1 MGRDREVQK
10 RNVRGA
16 HRYKRGRVWW
26 AYAPGR
32 GRWSLGTADERE
44 AEQRLAAELSQPAR
58 APRAR
63 GTEAPTIEQVV
74 EAYVSA
80 PHGWTA
86 RTKRSASQRG
96 TAFAEWCTAH
106 ALTLPAQLTSKV
118 LGRWREERLAEV
130 SAATVNRDEDVIRKA
145 FRWASEQSPPLCA
158 PVEALVSRRRL
169 RESKRLQ
176 LELIPSPD
184 ECEQI
189 AQAFGADPAH
199 AWLGLAVRLAV
210 ATGLRR
216 EELTRLRAEDVSET
230 WVRVY
235 PEEGAHA
242 DAWSG
247 KSHKERRI
255 PAPPETIALAREWVR
270 VRGDRVLSDST
281 TKRLHDAAKRA
292 KLTVKG
298 WHDFRRTFATECER
312 AGKPLPH
319 VQRWLGHELLATTQR
334 YLGRYRSD
342 DALSAPVVYSV
353 YKTTV
358 PQGHFEPPSVP
369 PANDNDSDE

>member
-1 MGRDREVQK
+1 MGSNRGVSK
-10 RNVRGA
+10 RNTRGA
-16 HRYKRGRVWW
+16 HRYKRGRIWW

-44 AEQRLAAELSQPAR
+44 AEQRFAAELANAAR

-63 GTEAPTIEQVV
+63 STEAATIEQVI
-74 EAYVSA
+74 EAYAGA
-80 PHGWTA
+80 PHGWTK
-86 RTKRSASQRG
+86 RTARSAAQRG
-96 TAFAEWCTAH
+96 TAFVEWCAERS
-106 ALTLPAQLTSKV
+106 LTSPAQLTSKV
-118 LGRWREERLAEV
+118 LARWREERLAAV
-130 SAATVNRDEDVIRKA
+130 SAATVNRDEDVLRKC
-145 FRWASEQSPPLCA
+145 FRWASEQSPPLCG
-158 PVEALVSRRRL
+158 PVESLVKRRRL
-169 RESKRLQ
+169 RESKREG
-176 LELIPSPD
+176 LEVVPSPA
-184 ECEQI
+184 ECEAI
-189 AQAFGADPAH
+189 AQAFGDDPER

-216 EELTRLRAEDVSET
+216 EELTRLRAEDVGPS

-247 KSHKERRI
+247 KSHKERRV
-255 PAPPETIALAREWVR
+255 PCPPETLELAREWVR
-270 VRGDRVLSDST
+270 VRGERVLSDST

-298 WHDFRRTFATECER
+298 WHDFRRTFATECVR
-312 AGKPLPH
+312 SGAPLHH

-342 DALSAPVVYSV
+342 DELRAPVVYSL

-369 PANDNDSDE
+369 PANDDGRSV

>member
-10 RNVRGA
+10 RNIRGA
-16 HRYKRGRVWW
+16 HRYRRGRVWW

-32 GRWSLGTADERE
+32 GRWSLGTTDERE
-44 AEQRLAAELSQPAR
+44 AGQRFAAALAQPAR
-58 APRAR
+58 TARAR
-63 GTEAPTIEQVV
+63 GAEAPTIEQVV

-96 TAFAEWCTAH
+96 TAFAEWCTKH
-106 ALTLPAQLTSKV
+106 GLTLPAQLTSKA
-118 LGRWREERLAEV
+118 LGLWREERLAEV

-145 FRWASEQSPPLCA
+145 FRWASEQSPPLCG
-158 PVEALVSRRRL
+158 PVEALVTRRRL
-169 RESKRLQ
+169 RESKRLP
-176 LELIPSPD
+176 LELIPSPA

-189 AQAFGADPAH
+189 ARAFGDDDAH
-199 AWLGLAVRLAV
+199 VWLGLAVRLAV

-216 EELTRLRAEDVSET
+216 EELSHLRTEDVSET

-235 PEEGAHA
+235 PEEGAHD

-281 TKRLHDAAKRA
+281 TKRLHEAAKA
-292 KLTVKG
+292 ASLTVRG
-298 WHDFRRTFATECER
+298 WHDFRRTFATECVR
-312 AGKPLPH
+312 AAAPLHH

-342 DALSAPVVYSV
+342 DELRAPVVYRL
-353 YKTTV
+353 YKTGV
-358 PQGHFEPPSVP
+358 PQGPFAAHSVP
-369 PANDNDSDE
+369 ASNDNDSDD

>member
-16 HRYKRGRVWW
+16 HRYRRGRVWW

-32 GRWSLGTADERE
+32 GRWSLGTTDERE
-44 AEQRLAAELSQPAR
+44 AEQRLAAELAKPSR

-63 GTEAPTIEQVV
+63 AGEASIEQVI

-96 TAFAEWCTAH
+96 TAFVEWCSAH
-106 ALTLPAQLTSKV
+106 GLERPDQLTSKE
-118 LGRWREERLAEV
+118 LARWREERLGAV
-130 SAATVNRDEDVIRKA
+130 SAATVNRDEDVMRKA

-158 PVEALVSRRRL
+158 RVEALAQRRRL

-176 LELIPSPD
+176 LELIPSPA
-184 ECEQI
+184 EVAAI
-189 AQAFGADPAH
+189 AAAFGRHPEH
-199 AWLGLAVRLAV
+199 AWLGLAVLLGA

-216 EELTRLRAEDVSET
+216 EELSRLRAEDVSDE

-235 PEEGAHA
+235 PEEGAH
-242 DAWSG
+242 DEAWSG
-247 KSHKERRI
+247 KSHRERRI
-255 PAPPETIALAREWVR
+255 PCPPETIELARRWVAA
-270 VRGDRVLSDST
+270 RGERVLADST
-281 TKRLHDAAKRA
+281 TRRLHKAAELA
-292 KLTVKG
+292 GLTVKG
-298 WHDFRRTFATECER
+298 WHDLRRTFATEAVR
-312 AGKPLPH
+312 AQVPLHH

-342 DALSAPVVYSV
+342 EALRAPTVQNV
-353 YKTTV
+353 YKTGVQT
-358 PQGHFEPPSVP
+358 GHFEPPSVP
-369 PANDNDSDE
+369 PANDNDREE

>member
-16 HRYKRGRVWW
+16 HRYRRGRVWW

-32 GRWSLGTADERE
+32 GRWSLGTTEEHE
-44 AEQRLAAELSQPAR
+44 AEQRLADALAQPAR

-63 GTEAPTIEQVV
+63 GTEAPTIELVV

-96 TAFAEWCTAH
+96 TAFVEWCTAH
-106 ALTLPAQLTSKV
+106 ALTSPTQLTSKV
-118 LGRWREERLAEV
+118 LARWREERLAAV
-130 SAATVNRDEDVIRKA
+130 SAATVNRDEDVLRKA
-145 FRWASEQSPPLCA
+145 FRWASEQSPALCA

-169 RESKRLQ
+169 RESKRLP
-176 LELIPSPD
+176 LELIPSPA
-184 ECEQI
+184 ECEAI
-189 AQAFGADPAH
+189 AQAFGDDAAH

-216 EELTRLRAEDVSET
+216 EELTRLRREDVGPS

-247 KSHKERRI
+247 KSHKERRVLC
-255 PAPPETIALAREWVR
+255 PPETLELAREWVR

-281 TKRLHDAAKRA
+281 TKRLHDAAARV

-298 WHDFRRTFATECER
+298 WHDFRRTFATECVR
-312 AGKPLPH
+312 AGAPLHH

-342 DALSAPVVYSV
+342 DELRAPVVYSL
-353 YKTTV
+353 YKTGV
-358 PQGHFEPPSVP
+358 PQGPFEPPAVP
-369 PANDNDSDE
+369 PADDSDSDV

>member
-1 MGRDREVQK
+1 M
-10 RNVRGA
+10 
-16 HRYKRGRVWW
+16 
-26 AYAPGR
+26 
-32 GRWSLGTADERE
+32 
-44 AEQRLAAELSQPAR
+44 
-58 APRAR
+58 
-63 GTEAPTIEQVV
+63 
-74 EAYVSA
+74 SA

-96 TAFAEWCTAH
+96 TAFAEWCTKH
-106 ALTLPAQLTSKV
+106 GLTLPAQLTSKA

-145 FRWASEQSPPLCA
+145 FRWASEQSPALCS
-158 PVEALVSRRRL
+158 PVEALVTRRRL
-169 RESKRLQ
+169 RESKRLP
-176 LELIPSPD
+176 LELIPSPA

-189 AQAFGADPAH
+189 AQAFGDDDAH
-199 AWLGLAVRLAV
+199 VWLGLAVRLAV

-216 EELTRLRAEDVSET
+216 EELSHLRTEDVSET

-235 PEEGAHA
+235 PEEGAHTG
-242 DAWSG
+242 AWSG

-255 PAPPETIALAREWVR
+255 PAPRETIELAREWVR

-281 TKRLHDAAKRA
+281 TRRLHAAAARVG
-292 KLTVKG
+292 LRVKG

-312 AGKPLPH
+312 ANAPLPH

-353 YKTTV
+353 YKTGVQTS
-358 PQGHFEPPSVP
+358 HFEPLPVP
-369 PANDNDSDE
+369 PANDNDSDD